1 MKEIEVNFIV
11 LSALLGDF
19 HLHKN
24 NYEAVW
30 VERYSVQGE
39 IDPLFSNMHDSI
51 LAMWPNLTRA
61 QPRQVSLTLLNKSGL
76 EGRLDCSVG

>member
-1 MKEIEVNFIV
+1 M
-11 LSALLGDF
+11 
-19 HLHKN
+19 
-24 NYEAVW
+24 
-30 VERYSVQGE
+30 QGE